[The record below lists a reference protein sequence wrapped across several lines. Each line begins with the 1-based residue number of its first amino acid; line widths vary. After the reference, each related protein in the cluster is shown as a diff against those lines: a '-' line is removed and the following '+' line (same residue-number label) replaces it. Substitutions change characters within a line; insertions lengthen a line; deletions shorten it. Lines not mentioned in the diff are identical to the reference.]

1 MVAISSNFFNNTA
14 FVVIKLAVVVEVYP
28 GFDIGLG
35 ITIRVSLNL
44 KGISPILSLV

>member
-1 MVAISSNFFNNTA
+1 MVAIRRNCFNNTA
-14 FVVIKLAVVVEVYP
+14 FVVIKLTVIVEVYP

-44 KGISPILSLV
+44 KGVSPILSLV

>member
-1 MVAISSNFFNNTA
+1 MVSIRSNCLNDTT
-14 FVVIKLAVVVEVYP
+14 FVVIELTVIVEVYP

-44 KGISPILSLV
+44 KGVSPILSLV